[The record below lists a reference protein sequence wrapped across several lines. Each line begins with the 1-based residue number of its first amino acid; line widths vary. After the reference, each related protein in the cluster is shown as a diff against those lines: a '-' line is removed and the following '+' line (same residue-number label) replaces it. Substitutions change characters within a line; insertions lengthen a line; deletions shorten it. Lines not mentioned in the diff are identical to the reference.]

1 MKITAEEKK
10 KNKVLRKAPAKGEP
24 RSEKANQETKFGI
37 LDTIKDKA
45 VFVAKARQFL
55 REVKVEFKKV
65 AWPSRKEAM
74 GTTFV
79 VIVLVLIIAL
89 FLGLI
94 DMALAKLIRIFIK

>member
-1 MKITAEEKK
+1 MKTTAEEKK
-10 KNKVLRKAPAKGEP
+10 KNKVLSKPPAKGQP
-24 RSEKANQETKFGI
+24 RSEKANQGTKVRI
-37 LDTIKDKA
+37 LDTVKEKVGFLEKA
-45 VFVAKARQFL
+45 GQFL

>member
-10 KNKVLRKAPAKGEP
+10 KNKVTRKALVKGESQ
-24 RSEKANQETKFGI
+24 SEKANQETKVSI
-37 LDTIKDKA
+37 LDTVKDK
-45 VFVAKARQFL
+45 VGFIEKAGQFL
-55 REVKVEFKKV
+55 REVRVEFKKV

-94 DMALAKLIRIFIK
+94 DMALAKLIKIFIK

>member
-1 MKITAEEKK
+1 MKIKAEEKK
-10 KNKVLRKAPAKGEP
+10 KNKVSRKALVKSEP
-24 RSEKANQETKFGI
+24 RSEKANQETKASI
-37 LDTIKDKA
+37 LDIVKDK
-45 VFVAKARQFL
+45 VGFIEKAGQFL
-55 REVKVEFKKV
+55 REVKIEFKKV

-94 DMALAKLIRIFIK
+94 DMALAKLIKVFIK